1 MPNTI
6 AGKIQEFITDLR
18 YAGLII
24 SPSEAEDCHKALLSI
39 NWSDERSFYTA
50 LACTLLK
57 EQIFINIFNEI
68 YAKHFYNRIIIDNLT
83 DWVEQQNLGI
93 SLAAMNQNSDILQS
107 RDIAIKGQTNKPA
120 NTHYQKKKNLFSLD
134 FYEATYLTPIED
146 IREMETLIPLLAKKI
161 SSKIVV
167 RKKRNQRG
175 QIDYRQTI
183 RTSLKTGGVP
193 IDIRVKKKYR
203 EKPVIFALCDVS
215 RSCLYFS
222 FFSLAIVHML
232 EKFFREVR
240 SFAFIEK
247 VDEITTLVKE
257 SSYEELR
264 PLIMANANVTGST
277 GYTDYGNTL
286 TSFYDQYSHELSHK
300 STVIIFGDA
309 RNNWFD
315 SNADILEKISKR
327 VKKVYWFNPESKDEW
342 QTGDSDMIVYK
353 KYCTRVFVCSNLN
366 QLADAICEL

>member
-309 RNNWFD
+309 RNNWFN

>member
-24 SPSEAEDCHKALLSI
+24 SPSEAEDCYKALLSI

-134 FYEATYLTPIED
+134 FYEATYLTTIED

>member
-6 AGKIQEFITDLR
+6 AGKLQEFITDLR

-24 SPSEAEDCHKALLSI
+24 SPSEAEDCYKALLSI

-107 RDIAIKGQTNKPA
+107 RDIAKKGQTNKPA

-134 FYEATYLTPIED
+134 FYEATYLTTIED

-240 SFAFIEK
+240 SFAFIET

-309 RNNWFD
+309 RNNWFN

-327 VKKVYWFNPESKDEW
+327 VKKVYWFNPESKDYW

>member
-24 SPSEAEDCHKALLSI
+24 SPSEAEDCYKALLSI

-57 EQIFINIFNEI
+57 EQIFIDIFNEI

-107 RDIAIKGQTNKPA
+107 RDIAKKGQTNKPA

-232 EKFFREVR
+232 ENFFREVR

-264 PLIMANANVTGST
+264 PLIMANANVTGPT

-309 RNNWFD
+309 RNNWFN

>member
-1 MPNTI
+1 MVTKDP
-6 AGKIQEFITDLR
+6 
-18 YAGLII
+18 
-24 SPSEAEDCHKALLSI
+24 
-39 NWSDERSFYTA
+39 
-50 LACTLLK
+50 
-57 EQIFINIFNEI
+57 
-68 YAKHFYNRIIIDNLT
+68 
-83 DWVEQQNLGI
+83 
-93 SLAAMNQNSDILQS
+93 
-107 RDIAIKGQTNKPA
+107 TNKRA
-120 NTHYQKKKNLFSLD
+120 SAHCKEKKKDLLSLD
-134 FYEATYLTPIED
+134 FYDATYLTPLDD
-146 IREMETLIPLLAKKI
+146 IYMMESLIPLLAKKI
-161 SSKIVV
+161 SSKIVIK
-167 RKKRNQRG
+167 KKRHQRG
-175 QIDYRQTI
+175 QMDYRQTI
-183 RTSLKTGGVP
+183 RTSLKTGGIP

-257 SSYEELR
+257 ASYEELR
-264 PLIMANANVTGST
+264 PRIMANAEVTGST
-277 GYTDYGNTL
+277 GYTNYGNTL
-286 TSFYDQYSHELSHK
+286 ATFYDQYGHELSYK

-315 SNADILEKISKR
+315 SNHDILEKIFKR

-342 QTGDSDMIVYK
+342 QTGDSDMILYQ